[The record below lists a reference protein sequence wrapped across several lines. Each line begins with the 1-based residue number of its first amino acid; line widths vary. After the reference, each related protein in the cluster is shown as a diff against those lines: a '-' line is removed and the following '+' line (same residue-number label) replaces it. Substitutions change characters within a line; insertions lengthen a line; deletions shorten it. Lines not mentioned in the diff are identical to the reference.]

1 MGNHS
6 KHTAGPWRV
15 QTQASHGPCLNVT
28 TERGLF
34 IAAVHEEGFRQETR
48 NESCANAHL
57 IAAAPDLLDAA
68 QHALARLELEV
79 REGRVDP
86 ADYAITMGKLRDAIS
101 EATGEQ
107 E

>member
-1 MGNHS
+1 MS
-6 KHTAGPWRV
+6 ERRWQLFAVRCATCEKLLMTAP
-15 QTQASHGPCLNVT
+15 
-28 TERGLF
+28 
-34 IAAVHEEGFRQETR
+34 
-48 NESCANAHL
+48 L
-57 IAAAPDLLDAA
+57 IGAAPALLDAA